1 MLPKGRGLLKRLL
14 DKLIFGLALLLCLQV
29 PLLADHYQQFL
40 AGQLDATQWQVD
52 GYEKNAKSHGYADAR
67 EMIAHHE
74 QNAVESVR
82 ADAQQKLKT
91 LDMFDNLKY
100 GLSVFAK
107 GNLLEKAYYM
117 FHPDRHAVLEK
128 TLQNFKPGVPLGTE
142 ELVFGVV
149 AALILNL
156 LIVLPLWLLTRLFFV
171 KPRDPY
177 GTFKS

>member
-1 MLPKGRGLLKRLL
+1 MCRKGGGLLKRLL

-40 AGQLDATQWQVD
+40 AGQLDATQWQVE
-52 GYEKNAKSHGYADAR
+52 GYEKNAKNHGYADVR

-82 ADAQQKLKT
+82 ADAQQKRET
-91 LDMFDNLKY
+91 LDMLDSLKY

-107 GNLLEKAYYM
+107 GNILEKAYYM
-117 FHPDRHAVLEK
+117 FHPDRHAILEK

-142 ELVFGVV
+142 GLVFGLVT
-149 AALILNL
+149 ALILNFI
-156 LIVLPLWLLTRLFFV
+156 IVLPFWALGRLLFK
-171 KPRDPY
+171 KPRDRY
-177 GTFKS
+177 DTFKN